1 LEGVGALGPPV
12 EEMLPQQLTIPDLA
26 GAAAGCRACDL
37 FERATQ
43 TVFGSGELR
52 ATVML
57 VGEQPGD

>member
-26 GAAAGCRACDL
+26 RAAAGCRACDL